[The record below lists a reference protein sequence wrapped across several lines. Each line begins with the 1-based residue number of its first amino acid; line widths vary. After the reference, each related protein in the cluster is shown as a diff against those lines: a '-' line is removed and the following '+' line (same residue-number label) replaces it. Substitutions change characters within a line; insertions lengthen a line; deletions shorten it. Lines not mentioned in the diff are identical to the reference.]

1 MQSFSAYRFFI
12 IQLFLRPVIAADKG
26 FLNSLFRKKPVFFR
40 MAVSIAMHLVF
51 PVFPHPVQ
59 IEFRQKDPLFS
70 AGLQNTNIPRTR
82 HLRQIYHPVKCRR
95 SSVTVRLSVRVI
107 AGGDPHHIFE
117 RPAPQLCKTVD
128 FHWTGVGYQNDF
140 RALQHQNPCAFG
152 KFPVITN
159 HGAHLHGAA
168 GGVQRGGEKPAAAR
182 KGPFRAKIAGVHL
195 VLRAPCAHCSRK
207 VTAMAI

>member
-1 MQSFSAYRFFI
+1 
-12 IQLFLRPVIAADKG
+12 
-26 FLNSLFRKKPVFFR
+26 

-70 AGLQNTNIPRTR
+70 AGLQNANIPRTR
-82 HLRQIYHPVKCRR
+82 HFRQIYHPVKCRR

-152 KFPVITN
+152 KFPVIAN
-159 HGAHLHGAA
+159 HGADLHLPRRSI
-168 GGVQRGGEKPAAAR
+168 QLCNIKILAR
-182 KGPFRAKIAGVHL
+182 RQVPLLLKIAGVNL
-195 VLRAPCAHCSRK
+195 GVGERLFPMPVK
-207 VTAMAI
+207 